1 MTKVLHLI
9 PYMHPSAG
17 GPPVVV
23 DQWCA
28 ELRRRG
34 VEAEVLTTDAY
45 ATPGDDAWQAEYA
58 ARYPLTVVKHIGPRG
73 FGYSPQFRSVLADR
87 LKHVDLVHVHN
98 VWGYANRLAARLC
111 PKFNVPF
118 VVSTHGMLDPHSMGR
133 KAWKKRLYGR
143 LFEFP
148 ALRQASGLI
157 FTHAEEERLAR
168 ETCGPLP
175 TGYVVPLGTS
185 EPPAESRSELAS
197 RFLHQFP
204 ATARGPRVVFLSRLH
219 EKKGLDLL
227 LPAFQRVLEKHSSS
241 QLVLVGPGEA
251 DYVQQLRSRASSL
264 RISENTHFIGSLHGP
279 QKWAALAAADVYVLP
294 SYQENFAIAL
304 VEALRVGTPV
314 VCSQRVNIWSDLAE
328 ARAATICELTVESVA
343 DSIVRL
349 LDDRGGAEEQGTRGT
364 SFAAENYTWGKSG
377 HRVVEVYESVGKR
390 AESQERNAKRRAG
403 QRVEGEEESGGRRAK
418 VREMGESDDVSI

>member
-1 MTKVLHLI
+1 
-9 PYMHPSAG
+9 MHPSAG

-45 ATPGDDAWQAEYA
+45 VSADDDAWQAEYA

-73 FGYSPQFRSVLADR
+73 FGYSPQLRSVLVDR
-87 LKHVDLVHVHN
+87 LKKVDLVHVHN
-98 VWGYANRLAARLC
+98 VWSYVNRLAASLC
-111 PKFNVPF
+111 PKLNIPF

-168 ETCGPLP
+168 ETCGALP
-175 TGYVVPLGTS
+175 TGFVVPLGTS
-185 EPPAESRSELAS
+185 DPPAESRSELAS
-197 RFLHQFP
+197 QFLSQFP
-204 ATARGPRVVFLSRLH
+204 VTARGPRVMFLSRLH

-227 LPAFQRVLEKHSSS
+227 LPAFQKVLQKHSSS
-241 QLVLVGPGEA
+241 QLVLVGPGEG
-251 DYVQQLRSRASSL
+251 DYVQELRYRAHSL
-264 RISENTHFIGSLHGP
+264 GISEQTHFIGSLHGQ

-314 VCSQRVNIWSDLAE
+314 VCSQRVNIWSDLAN
-328 ARAATICELTVESVA
+328 AGAATVCELNIDSVA
-343 DSIVRL
+343 DSILQHLNDPNR
-349 LDDRGGAEEQGTRGT
+349 AEEQGGRGA
-364 SFAAENYTWGKSG
+364 SFAAENYTWAKSVE
-377 HRVVEVYESVGKR
+377 RLVDVYRSVVI
-390 AESQERNAKRRAG
+390 G
-403 QRVEGEEESGGRRAK
+403 Q
-418 VREMGESDDVSI
+418 